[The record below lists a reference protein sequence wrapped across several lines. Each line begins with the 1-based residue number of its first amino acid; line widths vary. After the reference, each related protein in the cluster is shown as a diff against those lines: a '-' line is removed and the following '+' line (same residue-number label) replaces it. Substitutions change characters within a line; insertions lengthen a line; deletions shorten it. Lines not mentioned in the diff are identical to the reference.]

1 MKRLR
6 QIRNSQAILD
16 ADKEMLLSSLG
27 CFNYNM
33 ITYCK
38 NNLRYMQAFS
48 YDSWKAIE
56 MISKDLISIDE
67 LQPQRLA
74 ELLRVVL
81 PDGRT
86 LISIL
91 VKTNLAH
98 LEKLINKIIYSR
110 SMMHQQD
117 SVYYGQN
124 IPFELVPDIRG
135 RTALHEC
142 VQNTYTKA
150 SEEILDIVGKNP
162 LGNHIN
168 IIQDILP
175 ELVETCPMAVSKYF
189 NDRMIECPW
198 TLKHTKGDLK
208 LADEE
213 VDFGVYSDPLIY
225 VDLQEHER
233 KLFQRESYMEKK
245 LEVNKEQK
253 HLPMIVKVFDFP
265 KIHHFGNI
273 WGRQMMAALSES
285 DDISVFDRVFVQ
297 AILEYQWPAIRQAI
311 IRDLFLPYVVFFL
324 AFNYYAL
331 YWFEK
336 DNNERSPS
344 VVHMVEGVLIRLSL
358 VIFCVYFCM
367 NEYIQFQNES
377 SAFKYLT
384 SFWNYIDLIPNILV
398 LCALA
403 IALIKG
409 YTTDKSVNGDV
420 MQWERYLNAIASFFI
435 CFRLLYFLRIF
446 RMYGHLI
453 KTIVEV
459 LIDMKVFMVIL
470 FMSIL
475 TFSGSFFILAQ
486 NNRGD
491 KVFIESYMQSIM
503 QMFELMLGEF
513 DTEKFSSSVGS
524 AIVYFMF
531 ALAAL
536 FLIVV
541 MLNLLI
547 AIISDTFANVQSQ

>member
-1 MKRLR
+1 
-6 QIRNSQAILD
+6 
-16 ADKEMLLSSLG
+16 
-27 CFNYNM
+27 
-33 ITYCK
+33 
-38 NNLRYMQAFS
+38 
-48 YDSWKAIE
+48 
-56 MISKDLISIDE
+56 
-67 LQPQRLA
+67 
-74 ELLRVVL
+74 
-81 PDGRT
+81 
-86 LISIL
+86 
-91 VKTNLAH
+91 
-98 LEKLINKIIYSR
+98 
-110 SMMHQQD
+110 
-117 SVYYGQN
+117 
-124 IPFELVPDIRG
+124 
-135 RTALHEC
+135 
-142 VQNTYTKA
+142 
-150 SEEILDIVGKNP
+150 
-162 LGNHIN
+162 
-168 IIQDILP
+168 
-175 ELVETCPMAVSKYF
+175 
-189 NDRMIECPW
+189 
-198 TLKHTKGDLK
+198 
-208 LADEE
+208 
-213 VDFGVYSDPLIY
+213 
-225 VDLQEHER
+225 
-233 KLFQRESYMEKK
+233 
-245 LEVNKEQK
+245 
-253 HLPMIVKVFDFP
+253 
-265 KIHHFGNI
+265 
-273 WGRQMMAALSES
+273 
-285 DDISVFDRVFVQ
+285 
-297 AILEYQWPAIRQAI
+297 
-311 IRDLFLPYVVFFL
+311 
-324 AFNYYAL
+324 
-331 YWFEK
+331 
-336 DNNERSPS
+336 
-344 VVHMVEGVLIRLSL
+344 